1 MRKAY
6 LIAILIA
13 FAGNGLWSQVLPTS
27 AYDRAFG
34 LTKRKQLDDASLVNH
49 VTFRNIG
56 PTIMSGRVTD
66 IEVNPSDPTKF
77 YVSYASG
84 GLWYTENNGQSFK
97 PVFDK
102 EDVITIGDFA
112 VDWENKIIW
121 VGTGE
126 VNSSRSSYAGNG
138 VYKSYDNGT
147 TWIYCGLPESQ
158 HIGKI
163 QISPNDKNIVFV
175 AAMGHLYSPNK
186 DRGVYKT
193 IDGGLTW
200 KQTLYVDSI
209 TGAVDLLIDPNVKS
223 FLYATTWTRE
233 RSAWNFSEGGSGSGI
248 YKSIDDGE
256 SWVLLTDSAS
266 GFPHGKGVGR
276 IGIAVSAQHNN
287 IVYAVVDNQ
296 FPKDDITETK
306 KDTSVIT
313 VEDLR
318 NIPKDYFLS
327 LNNNKLDKF
336 LTDNNFPKEYTAAK
350 IKQKV
355 ASDEFKPSVLTDYL
369 NDGGYV
375 FNLPIKGC
383 EVYRSNDGGTTWYK
397 THQGYLDGAFFTY
410 GYYFSTIKVSP
421 QNENKLLLSAFN
433 TLLSED
439 AGKTFKNID
448 GPNVH
453 PDHHAA
459 WFDPKNDKHI
469 IIGNDGGVNITYDNG
484 ANWFLANNPAVGQ
497 FYSVTVDNA
506 TPYNVYGGLQDNG
519 VWSGPSNYTQN
530 NYWQASGQY
539 PYKAVYGGDG
549 MQVQVDTRDNN
560 TVYTGYQYGYYARVN
575 KSTGEEELSI
585 RPRHNLGEMPL
596 RFNWQ
601 TPIWVSKFNQ
611 DILYYGSNKF
621 HRSLNKGADL
631 QTLSGDLTYGKK
643 EGDVPYGTVTTIH
656 ESPLKFGLLY
666 CGTDDGNIWMSKD
679 GGYTWSLINVV
690 INQASAPANPKS
702 KTPPQ
707 VVNKIPSGLWVSRV
721 TASKYEEGTVYASL
735 NGYRYDNFNPY
746 LFISK
751 NYGASW
757 SQIGTDLPAE
767 PINVI
772 KEDPKNKN
780 IIYVG
785 TDNGLYVS
793 LNRGASFMSFNG
805 GLPRVA
811 VHDIAIQERED
822 DIVIGTHG
830 RSIYVADL
838 EEIQSLDTIM
848 NQDVFVYNL
857 PVEAFDENWGHKDAS
872 FYEAYVPSVSFPV
885 FLKKDSLNNPRKV
898 TITIGDT
905 KGTVLRTFTD
915 TLEGGL
921 NYINYDLSI
930 DDINASPYKYDLRTD
945 GGKYDLKQADDKKY
959 YLVPGKYPVKFD
971 VSGLNAVWKNF
982 EVEEQ
987 K

>member
-1 MRKAY
+1 MRKVY
-6 LIAILIA
+6 LIALLIA
-13 FAGNGLWSQVLPTS
+13 FTGVTVWSQVLPTNAGDRS
-27 AYDRAFG
+27 AG
-34 LTKRKQLDDASLVNH
+34 LSKRKQLEAVSLVNH

-56 PTIMSGRVTD
+56 PSIMSGRVTD
-66 IEVNPSDPTKF
+66 IEVNPDDPTKF
-77 YVSYASG
+77 YVAYASG
-84 GLWYTENNGQSFK
+84 GLWYTDNNGQSFI
-97 PVFDK
+97 PLFDH

-112 VDWENKIIW
+112 VDWQHKVIW

-138 VYKSYDNGT
+138 IYKSTDNGA

-158 HIGKI
+158 HIGRI
-163 QISPNDKNIVFV
+163 VVSPNDMNTVFV

-186 DRGVYKT
+186 ERGVFKT
-193 IDGGLTW
+193 TDGGLTW

-223 FLYATTWTRE
+223 FIYATTWTRE
-233 RSAWNFSEGGSGSGI
+233 RSAWNFSESGKGSGI

-256 SWVLLTDSAS
+256 SWTLLTDSAS
-266 GFPHGKGVGR
+266 GFPKGNGVGR
-276 IGIAVSAQHNN
+276 IGIAVSTQHNN

-296 FPKDDITETK
+296 FPKDDIAETK
-306 KDTSVIT
+306 KDTSVLAI
-313 VEDLR
+313 EDLR
-318 NIPKDYFLS
+318 NIPKDYFLA
-327 LNNNKLDKF
+327 LNNAKLDKF
-336 LTDNNFPKEYTAAK
+336 LADNNFPKEYNAVL

-355 ASDEFKPSVLTDYL
+355 ASDEFKPTVLTDYL
-369 NDGGYV
+369 NDGGYI

-410 GYYFSTIKVSP
+410 GYYFSTIRVSP
-421 QNENKLLLSAFN
+421 QNENKLILSAFN
-433 TLLSED
+433 TLMSED

-453 PDHHAA
+453 PDHHTA
-459 WFDPKNDKHI
+459 WIDPKNDKHI

-484 ANWFLANNPAVGQ
+484 ANWFLANNPPVGQ

-519 VWSGPSNYTQN
+519 VWSGPSTYSQS
-530 NYWQASGQY
+530 NYWQSSGQY
-539 PYKAVYGGDG
+539 PYKAIYGGDG

-560 TVYTGYQYGYYARVN
+560 TVYTGYQYGFYARVN

-585 RPRHNLGEMPL
+585 RPRHKVGETPL

-601 TPIWVSKFNQ
+601 TPIWLSNFNQ

-621 HRSLNKGADL
+621 HRSLNKGADI

-643 EGDVPYGTVTTIH
+643 EGDVPYGTLTTIH

-679 GGYTWSLINVV
+679 GGYTWALVNVS
-690 INQASAPANPKS
+690 IKETIAAANPKS

-707 VVNKIPSGLWVSRV
+707 TINKIPSGLWVSRV
-721 TASKYEEGTVYASL
+721 TASKYEEGTVYAAL

-751 NYGASW
+751 DYGATW
-757 SQIGTDLPAE
+757 TQIGKDLPAE
-767 PINVI
+767 PVNVV

-793 LNRGASFMSFNG
+793 LNRGVNFMSFNG

-811 VHDIAIQERED
+811 VHDIAIQERENE
-822 DIVIGTHG
+822 IVIGTHG
-830 RSIYVADL
+830 RSIYIADL
-838 EEIQSLDTIM
+838 DQIQKLDSIMNEEI
-848 NQDVFVYNL
+848 FVYNL
-857 PVEAFDENWGHKDAS
+857 PEVNFDANWGHKEAS
-872 FYEAYVPSVSFPV
+872 FDEAYVPSVSFPV
-885 FLKKDSLNNPRKV
+885 YIRLDSLNTPRKV
-898 TITIGDT
+898 TVTLGDT

-921 NYINYDLSI
+921 NYIEFDMRI

-945 GGKYDLKQADDKKY
+945 GGKYDLIEADDKRY

-971 VSGLNAVWKNF
+971 VEGLNAVWKDFIITN
-982 EVEEQ
+982 Q
-987 K
+987 Q